1 MIITIIILSII
12 TLILGFVGGYYY
24 VAYRN
29 VERDNIILKM
39 QVADM
44 IRDKEIVTS
53 ITSDL
58 SANLDVLS
66 NQVNKF
72 EADLMSTQG
81 QSSTSNESA
90 EG

>member
-1 MIITIIILSII
+1 MIITIIILSIV

-66 NQVNKF
+66 NQVDKF
-72 EADLMSTQG
+72 EADLMGTQS

>member
-1 MIITIIILSII
+1 MIITIIILSIV

-24 VAYRN
+24 VAYIN

-66 NQVNKF
+66 NQVDKF
-72 EADLMSTQG
+72 EADLMGTQS
-81 QSSTSNESA
+81 QSSTSN
-90 EG
+90 

>member
-1 MIITIIILSII
+1 MIITIIILSIV

-29 VERDNIILKM
+29 VERDNVILKM

-66 NQVNKF
+66 NQVDKF
-72 EADLMSTQG
+72 EADLMGTQS

>member
-1 MIITIIILSII
+1 MIITIIILSIV

-29 VERDNIILKM
+29 VERDNVILKM

-66 NQVNKF
+66 NQVDKF
-72 EADLMSTQG
+72 EADLMGTQS
-81 QSSTSNESA
+81 QSSTSN
-90 EG
+90 

>member
-1 MIITIIILSII
+1 MIITIIILSIV

-29 VERDNIILKM
+29 VERDNIMLKM

-72 EADLMSTQG
+72 EADLMGTQSQNSTL
-81 QSSTSNESA
+81 NESV